1 MTVGQNIRKIRMKKG
16 LTQEE
21 LSAKM
26 GYKSSA
32 ILSKLEKYEFII
44 EENNVIISCRKEGE

>member
-32 ILSKLEKYEFII
+32 VLSKLENGHI
-44 EENNVIISCRKEGE
+44 